1 MLGGNNMINDIL
13 SEAEDRMKKTVEHLT
28 KDLATLR
35 AGRANPAMLD
45 KVMVDYYGEPTP
57 LNQLANIT
65 VPEAR
70 LLVIQPWDKSSIA
83 NIEKA
88 ILKSDLGVNPSN
100 DGNVIRIVIPQLTE
114 ERRKELVKVVKKRG
128 EEAKVAIR
136 NIRRDANDMLKSSE
150 KEKLISEDELK
161 RGSDEVQK
169 ATDKYI
175 KDIDAILN
183 AKEKDIMEV

>member
-1 MLGGNNMINDIL
+1 MINDIL
-13 SEAEDRMKKTVEHLT
+13 SEAEDRMKKAVEYLT

-70 LLVIQPWDKSSIA
+70 LLVIQPWDKSSMA
-83 NIEKA
+83 DIEKA
-88 ILKSDLGVNPSN
+88 ILKSDLGVTPNN

-128 EEAKVAIR
+128 EEAKVAVR

-150 KEKLISEDELK
+150 KEKMISEDEAK
-161 RGSDEVQK
+161 RGSEEVQRRP
-169 ATDKYI
+169 I
-175 KDIDAILN
+175 NI
-183 AKEKDIMEV
+183 

>member
-1 MLGGNNMINDIL
+1 MINDIL
-13 SEAEDRMKKTVEHLT
+13 SETEERMQKTIEHLT

-45 KVMVDYYGEPTP
+45 KVMADYYGEPTP

-100 DGNVIRIVIPQLTE
+100 DGNVIRIAIPQLTE

-128 EEAKVAIR
+128 EEAKVAVR

-150 KEKLISEDELK
+150 KEKMISEDQSK
-161 RGSDEVQK
+161 KGNDEIQK
-169 ATDKYI
+169 TTDKYI
-175 KDIDAILN
+175 KDIDVILV

>member
-1 MLGGNNMINDIL
+1 MINDIL
-13 SEAEDRMKKTVEHLT
+13 SEAEDRMKKAVEYLT

-70 LLVIQPWDKSSIA
+70 LLVIQPWDKSSMA
-83 NIEKA
+83 DIEKA
-88 ILKSDLGVNPSN
+88 ILKSDLGVTPNN

-128 EEAKVAIR
+128 EEAKVAVR
-136 NIRRDANDMLKSSE
+136 NIRRDSNDMLKSSE
-150 KEKLISEDELK
+150 KEKMISEDEAK
-161 RGSDEVQK
+161 RGSEEVQK

-175 KDIDAILN
+175 KDIDVILA

>member
-1 MLGGNNMINDIL
+1 MINNIL
-13 SEAEDRMKKTVEHLT
+13 SEAEDRMKKAVEYLT

-70 LLVIQPWDKSSIA
+70 LLVIQPWDKSSMA
-83 NIEKA
+83 DIEKA
-88 ILKSDLGVNPSN
+88 ILKSDLGVTPNN

-128 EEAKVAIR
+128 EEAKVAVR

-150 KEKLISEDELK
+150 KEKMISEDEAK
-161 RGSDEVQK
+161 RGSEEVQK

-175 KDIDAILN
+175 KDIDVILA

>member
-1 MLGGNNMINDIL
+1 MINDIL
-13 SEAEDRMKKTVEHLT
+13 SEAEDRMKKAVEYLT

-70 LLVIQPWDKSSIA
+70 LLVIQPWDKSSMA
-83 NIEKA
+83 DIEKA
-88 ILKSDLGVNPSN
+88 ILKSDLGVTPNN

-114 ERRKELVKVVKKRG
+114 ERRKELVKVVKNG
-128 EEAKVAIR
+128 AKK
-136 NIRRDANDMLKSSE
+136 LK
-150 KEKLISEDELK
+150 
-161 RGSDEVQK
+161 
-169 ATDKYI
+169 
-175 KDIDAILN
+175 
-183 AKEKDIMEV
+183 